1 LKKFYL
7 EGDKVRLQPANS
19 TMDPI
24 YCDATDVEIKGR
36 VVSVIRKY

>member
-1 LKKFYL
+1 M
-7 EGDKVRLQPANS
+7 E
-19 TMDPI
+19 PI